1 MKFDALAGAPAEKEG
16 FFYMDDTQL
25 QGIWAQ
31 ILEKTKESLAQAAC
45 DKWLVPVKPLDLTSK
60 RLVLGVQNDFAS
72 EWIRDHYLTILQDA
86 AEAIIGSPRQIRL
99 QTLPEEETEPPVQ
112 GTLLDVDNTATVHE
126 AADTEKKTDKKN
138 QPNVEGSLPGLQVIA
153 PGDNS
158 SLNPRYTFETFVT
171 GSSNQLAHAAA
182 QGVAAQPGKVYNP
195 LFMYGGVGLGKT
207 HLMHAIGNKVLHDH
221 PEMRVLYVS
230 SEKLTNELIDSIRR
244 GFPERFRAKYRQ
256 IDVLMID
263 DIQFISGK
271 ESTQMEFFNTF
282 NDLKDAEKA
291 IVISSDRPPKELEQ
305 LEERLRSR
313 FEGGLI
319 ADIQPPD
326 FEMRVGILRN
336 KAQMEHYSVPDDV
349 LKYIANHIDS
359 NIREL
364 EGALTRLV
372 AYASLMGRP
381 ITTELAAEALKD
393 ILPKGRRREVTLDL
407 IQDVVAA
414 YFKVKI
420 EDLHSKKRSRS
431 ISYPRQIAMY
441 LCRELTDTSLPQIGN
456 FFGGRDHTTV
466 IHACDKIG
474 NDRQSDVKLEHT
486 LTQLTNQIQNM

>member
-1 MKFDALAGAPAEKEG
+1 MEQ
-16 FFYMDDTQL
+16 TQL
-25 QGIWAQ
+25 QVVWAQ
-31 ILEKTKESLAQAAC
+31 ILEKTKESLAPAAC
-45 DKWLVPVKPLDLTSK
+45 DKWIVPLQPLSLNDTT
-60 RLVLGVQNDFAS
+60 LVLGAQTDFTRD
-72 EWIRDHYLTILQDA
+72 WINDHYLTILCDA
-86 AEAIIGSPRQIRL
+86 TTAIVGSARAVTLETVSTP
-99 QTLPEEETEPPVQ
+99 QTMHNEEPPIQ
-112 GTLLDVDNTATVHE
+112 GTLLDATAQTQDGTTVAE
-126 AADTEKKTDKKN
+126 TPAVS
-138 QPNVEGSLPGLQVIA
+138 QPANHSDESLYGPQVIA

-171 GSSNQLAHAAA
+171 GNSNQLAHAAA
-182 QGVAAQPGKVYNP
+182 QGVAKDPGKVYNP

-207 HLMHAIGNKVLHDH
+207 HLMHAIGNRVLQDH
-221 PEMRVLYVS
+221 PERRVLYVS
-230 SEKLTNELIDSIRR
+230 SEKFTNELIDSIRS
-244 GFPERFRAKYRQ
+244 GHPERFRAKYRK

-282 NDLKDAEKA
+282 NELKDAEKA

-326 FEMRVGILRN
+326 FEMRIGILRN
-336 KAQMEHYSVPDDV
+336 KAQMEHYSVPDEV
-349 LKYIANHIDS
+349 LEYIANHIDS

-364 EGALTRLV
+364 EGALTRVV
-372 AYASLMGRP
+372 AYASLMGKN
-381 ITTELAAEALKD
+381 ITQELAADALKD
-393 ILPKGRRREVTLDL
+393 ILPKDRKKAITMEL

-420 EDLHSKKRSRS
+420 DDLHSKKRNRG
-431 ISYPRQIAMY
+431 IAFPRQIAMY
-441 LCRELTDTSLPQIGN
+441 LCREFTDTSLPQIGN

-466 IHACDKIG
+466 IHACDKIST
-474 NDRQSDVKLEHT
+474 DRQTDVKLDST
-486 LTQLTNQIQNM
+486 LKKISEQIQKV